1 MSEFY
6 TVCDSTNFEEI
17 ISNSQIPVV
26 AYFYADDCLPCTK
39 FSQLFERTAAT
50 LSEHLKFVKIFRP
63 HNRQLAE
70 KYSVKSSPIV
80 IFFKDGKEVCSRLN
94 GYISFPEFKESL
106 ENILEKKC
114 DSKEKT
120 IVHCDVLIIG
130 AGPAGLTAA
139 IYAARSK
146 LHTIVMDSSLPGGQ
160 VASTYHIA
168 NYPGTNGVIR
178 GIDLMDNMKKQA
190 MDFGAQI
197 DDMQSI
203 KSIDFTGDEKHVQT
217 EANDYYAKSVIIA
230 TGAEPR
236 KLPVESEREFRGRGI
251 HYCATCDGA
260 LYTDANVIVVGGGTS
275 AVEESL
281 FLTRYAKSITVV
293 NRSTEFKASRSSV
306 DELLKNPQINVLW
319 NTEVKEVLGQNFVQK
334 VKLCNNKTG
343 ESKEMD
349 IDGIFVYI
357 GMVPNTSLFKD
368 VLNLSEYGYIITDNN
383 MATNIPGVFAAG
395 DIRDKEIR
403 QITTA
408 VGDGT
413 IAGIMAERYV
423 SQK

>member
-1 MSEFY
+1 
-6 TVCDSTNFEEI
+6 
-17 ISNSQIPVV
+17 
-26 AYFYADDCLPCTK
+26 
-39 FSQLFERTAAT
+39 
-50 LSEHLKFVKIFRP
+50 
-63 HNRQLAE
+63 
-70 KYSVKSSPIV
+70 
-80 IFFKDGKEVCSRLN
+80 
-94 GYISFPEFKESL
+94 
-106 ENILEKKC
+106 
-114 DSKEKT
+114 
-120 IVHCDVLIIG
+120 
-130 AGPAGLTAA
+130 
-139 IYAARSK
+139 
-146 LHTIVMDSSLPGGQ
+146 
-160 VASTYHIA
+160 
-168 NYPGTNGVIR
+168 
-178 GIDLMDNMKKQA
+178 
-190 MDFGAQI
+190 
-197 DDMQSI
+197 
-203 KSIDFTGDEKHVQT
+203 
-217 EANDYYAKSVIIA
+217 
-230 TGAEPR
+230 
-236 KLPVESEREFRGRGI
+236 
-251 HYCATCDGA
+251 
-260 LYTDANVIVVGGGTS
+260 
-275 AVEESL
+275 
-281 FLTRYAKSITVV
+281 VV

>member
-6 TVCDSTNFEEI
+6 TLCDSTNFDEV
-17 ISNSQIPVV
+17 ISTSQLPVV
-26 AYFYADDCLPCTK
+26 AYFYSDDCLPCTK
-39 FSQLFERTAAT
+39 FSQIFERSAAT
-50 LSEHLKFVKIFRP
+50 LSEQLKFVKVFRP

-70 KYSVKSSPIV
+70 KYSVKSSPTI
-80 IFFKDGKEVCSRLN
+80 IFFKEGREVCSRLN
-94 GYISFPEFKESL
+94 GYISFPEFRESI
-106 ENILEKKC
+106 ENVLEKTC
-114 DSKEKT
+114 NSKERT

-146 LHTIVMDSSLPGGQ
+146 LHTIVIDSSLPGGQ
-160 VASTYHIA
+160 VASTYHIS

-178 GIDLMDNMKKQA
+178 GIDLMENMKKQA
-190 MDFGAQI
+190 LDFGSQI

-203 KSIDFTGDEKHVQT
+203 KSINLSGDEKYLQT
-217 EANDYYAKSVIIA
+217 DANDYYAKSIIIA

-236 KLPVESEREFRGRGI
+236 KLPVESEREYRGRGI

-260 LYTDANVIVVGGGTS
+260 LYTDANVLVVGGGTS

-293 NRSTEFKASRSSV
+293 NRSTEFKSSRSSV
-306 DELLKNPQINVLW
+306 DELMKNPQINVLW
-319 NTEVKEVLGQNFVQK
+319 NTEVKEVSGENFVQK
-334 VKLCNNKTG
+334 VVLYNKENG

-349 IDGIFVYI
+349 TDGIFVYI
-357 GMVPNTSLFKD
+357 GMEPNTSLFKD
-368 VLNLSEYGYIITDNN
+368 VLNISEYGYIMTDNS

-403 QITTA
+403 QISTA

-413 IAGIMAERYV
+413 IAGIMAERYI
-423 SQK
+423 SRK

>member
-6 TVCDSTNFEEI
+6 TLCDSTNFDEV
-17 ISNSQIPVV
+17 ISTSQLPVV
-26 AYFYADDCLPCTK
+26 AYFYSDDCLPCTK
-39 FSQLFERTAAT
+39 FSQIFERSAAA
-50 LSEHLKFVKIFRP
+50 LSEQLKFVKVFRP

-70 KYSVKSSPIV
+70 KYSVKSSPTI
-80 IFFKDGKEVCSRLN
+80 IFFKEGKEVCSRLN

-106 ENILEKKC
+106 ENVLEKSC
-114 DSKEKT
+114 NSKERT

-146 LHTIVMDSSLPGGQ
+146 LHTIVLDSSLPGGQ
-160 VASTYHIA
+160 VASTYHIS

-178 GIDLMDNMKKQA
+178 GIDLMENMKKQA
-190 MDFGAQI
+190 LDFGSQI

-203 KSIDFTGDEKHVQT
+203 KSINLSGDEKYLQT
-217 EANDYYAKSVIIA
+217 DANDYYAKSVIIA

-236 KLPVESEREFRGRGI
+236 KLPVESEREYRGRGI

-260 LYTDANVIVVGGGTS
+260 LYTDANVLVVGGGTS

-281 FLTRYAKSITVV
+281 FLTRYAKSITVI

-306 DELLKNPQINVLW
+306 DELMKNPQINVLW
-319 NTEVKEVLGQNFVQK
+319 NAEVKEVSGENFVQK
-334 VKLCNNKTG
+334 VVLYNKENG

-349 IDGIFVYI
+349 TDGIFVYI
-357 GMVPNTSLFKD
+357 GMEPNTSLFKD
-368 VLNLSEYGYIITDNN
+368 VLNISEYGYIMTDNS

-403 QITTA
+403 QISTA

-413 IAGIMAERYV
+413 IAGIMAERYI
-423 SQK
+423 SRK

>member
-1 MSEFY
+1 VSEFY
-6 TVCDSTNFEEI
+6 TVCDSTNFEEV

-26 AYFYADDCLPCTK
+26 AYFYSDDCLPCTK
-39 FSQLFERTAAT
+39 FSQIYERSTAT
-50 LSEHLKFVKIFRP
+50 LSEQLKFVKVFRP

-70 KYSVKSSPIV
+70 KYSIKSSPTV
-80 IFFKDGKEVCSRLN
+80 IFFKEGKEVCSRLN

-114 DSKEKT
+114 DSKEHT

-146 LHTIVMDSSLPGGQ
+146 LHTIIIDSSLPGGQ

-190 MDFGAQI
+190 MDFGSQI

-203 KSIDFTGDEKHVQT
+203 KSINFKGNEKHVQT

-260 LYTDANVIVVGGGTS
+260 LYTDTNVIVVGGGTS

-293 NRSTEFKASRSSV
+293 NRATEFKASRSSV

-319 NTEVKEVLGQNFVQK
+319 NTEAKEVLGQNFVQK
-334 VKLCNNKTG
+334 VILYNNKTG

-349 IDGIFVYI
+349 TDGIFVYI

-368 VLNLSEYGYIITDNN
+368 VLNISEYGYIMTDNN

-403 QITTA
+403 QISTA

-413 IAGIMAERYV
+413 IAGIMAERYI